1 VRRET
6 GGWGDWEMG
15 RMGEM
20 EKQNSRDILNKLNL
34 TIVAV

>member
-1 VRRET
+1 MWLLPGKGEK
-6 GGWGDWEMG
+6 GDW